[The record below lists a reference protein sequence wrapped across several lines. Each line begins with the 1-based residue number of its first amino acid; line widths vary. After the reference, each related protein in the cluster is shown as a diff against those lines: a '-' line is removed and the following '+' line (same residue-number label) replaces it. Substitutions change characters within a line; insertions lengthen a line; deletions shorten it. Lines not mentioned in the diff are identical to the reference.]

1 MKTVTVQADI
11 SPGHELRVVL
21 PDDVPTGRHTIVLV
35 IDEQAHDA
43 PQGLRLRTLG
53 DLLDSEFFGMWADRD
68 DISDSATFARD
79 LRRRVEGRQA

>member
-21 PDDVPTGRHTIVLV
+21 PDDMPTGRHTIVLV
-35 IDEQAHDA
+35 IDEQEHDA
-43 PQGLRLRTLG
+43 PAEPRLRTLG

-68 DISDSATFARD
+68 DIGDNATFARG
-79 LRRRVEGRQA
+79 L